1 MSGSIFFLGD
11 KKSYIFS
18 AAAAEA
24 MIRPVGH
31 PLSYNVTCQPEM
43 AITKFRAH
51 SLRREDIRRR

>member
-1 MSGSIFFLGD
+1 MLGNIFFGD

-18 AAAAEA
+18 AAAAAEA